1 MDVKCAFLNGVIDRE
16 VYVEQPPGF
25 ENKEHSNHVFKLSK
39 ALYGLR
45 QAPRAWYE
53 RLSSFL
59 LKNGFQR
66 GTTEITLFIK
76 NSNYSFILVQIYVD
90 DIIFGSANESL
101 CFEFGKLM
109 TSEFDMSMM
118 GELNFFLRDR
128 KSTRLN
134 SSHAR

>member
-1 MDVKCAFLNGVIDRE
+1 MNGVIDRE

-25 ENKEHSNHVFKLSK
+25 ENKEHFDHVFKLSK

-66 GTTEITLFIK
+66 GTTDTTLFIK
-76 NSNYSFILVQIYVD
+76 NSNDSFILVQIYVD

-101 CFEFGKLM
+101 CSEFEKLM

-118 GELNFFLRDR
+118 GELNFFPWAA
-128 KSTRLN
+128 N
-134 SSHAR
+134 

>member
-1 MDVKCAFLNGVIDRE
+1 MCILNGVIDRE

-66 GTTEITLFIK
+66 GTIDTTLFIK
-76 NSNYSFILVQIYVD
+76 NSNDSFILVQIYVD

-101 CFEFGKLM
+101 CSEYGKLM

-118 GELNFFLRDR
+118 GELNFFLGLQIKQTE
-128 KSTRLN
+128 KSIFI
-134 SSHAR
+134 HQ